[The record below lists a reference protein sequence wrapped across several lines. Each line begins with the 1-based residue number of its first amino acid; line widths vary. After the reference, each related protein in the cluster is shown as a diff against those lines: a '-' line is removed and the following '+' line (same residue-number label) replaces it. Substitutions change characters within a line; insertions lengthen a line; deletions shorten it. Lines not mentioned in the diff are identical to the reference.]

1 VSFDLLAAAR
11 DLIAA
16 DSVSA
21 HGNLRALDVLERV
34 ARGFGLETYRQEAE
48 ALGAKQANL
57 IVHPAGAPPRDG
69 GLLLVT
75 HTDTVGPGP
84 RELWTET
91 DPFALK
97 LADDGDTLFGL
108 GVADVKLDA
117 LAKLEALSKAPRS
130 AHGKIAFCGTFVE
143 EVGCRGA
150 KHFLANRPFSPRWA
164 SCGEPSELRIIDGH
178 KGYLVAKVT
187 VRDAAAFAPRSPL
200 LRLVFAGKAAHSS
213 TPHLGES
220 AIAKAL
226 AFCDAAGLLP
236 VAARGGDATNKVAAR
251 CAVDVPD
258 RPGLAERAR
267 AAGAAAETA
276 LPDGRS
282 AARAIAAFRRVAAEL
297 ARIVAGAEP
306 LEDARFDPR
315 TTVFNQGVIEA
326 TDGGATGF
334 CDARL
339 LPGHDPEAMF
349 ATLEAFAERV
359 AREENV
365 TIEIS
370 RERSNPAMALP
381 ATSLLRDAAR
391 AASRACGLNP
401 EPQTKPTNTEGGV
414 FVSRGVEAIVFGPG
428 RSTGNAHCANERQSL
443 AQLRAA
449 SGWYERL
456 IANLVA

>member
-1 VSFDLLAAAR
+1 MSFDLLAAAR

-21 HGNLRALDVLERV
+21 HGNLRALAVLERV
-34 ARGFGLETYRQEAE
+34 AHGFGLETYRQEAE
-48 ALGAKQANL
+48 ALGTKQANL
-57 IVHPAGAPPRDG
+57 VVHPAGAPPRDG

-91 DPFALK
+91 DPFTLK
-97 LADDGDTLFGL
+97 LADNGDTLFGL

-117 LAKLEALSKAPRS
+117 LAKLEALSKAPKS
-130 AHGKIAFCGTFVE
+130 AFGKVAFCGTFVE
-143 EVGCRGA
+143 EVGCQGA
-150 KHFLANRPFSPRWA
+150 KYFLANRPFSPRWA

-187 VRDAAAFAPRSPL
+187 VRDGAAATVAGPL
-200 LRLVFAGKAAHSS
+200 LRLTFSGKAAHSS
-213 TPHLGES
+213 TPHLGEN
-220 AIAKAL
+220 AIGKAL
-226 AFCDAAGLLP
+226 AFGDAAGLLP
-236 VAARGGDATNKVAAR
+236 AAVLGGDAANKVPAR
-251 CAVDVPD
+251 CVIELPN
-258 RPGLAERAR
+258 RPGLADRAR
-267 AAGAAAETA
+267 AAGAAVEPATPE
-276 LPDGRS
+276 GRDAS
-282 AARAIAAFRRVAAEL
+282 RAIAAFRRVAAEL
-297 ARIVAGAEP
+297 ARIVATVEP
-306 LEDARFDPR
+306 LVDARFDPA
-315 TTVFNQGVIEA
+315 TPVFNQGVLKA
-326 TDGGATGF
+326 RDGAAEGF

-349 ATLEAFAERV
+349 AALEAFAARV
-359 AREENV
+359 AEETGV
-365 TIEIS
+365 TIDIS

-381 ATSLLRDAAR
+381 PESLLRDAAM

-428 RSTGNAHCANERQSL
+428 RSTANAHCANERQSL
-443 AQLRAA
+443 SQLRAA

-456 IANLVA
+456 IANLVG

>member
-1 VSFDLLAAAR
+1 MSFDLLAAAR

-21 HGNLRALDVLERV
+21 HGNLRALAVLERV
-34 ARGFGLETYRQEAE
+34 AHGFGLETYRQEAE
-48 ALGAKQANL
+48 ALGTKQANL
-57 IVHPAGAPPRDG
+57 VVHPAGAPPRDG

-75 HTDTVGPGP
+75 HTDTVGAGP

-91 DPFALK
+91 DPFTLK
-97 LADDGDTLFGL
+97 LSDDGDTLFGL

-117 LAKLEALSKAPRS
+117 LAKLEALSRAPRS
-130 AHGKIAFCGTFVE
+130 AHGKVAFCGTFVE
-143 EVGCRGA
+143 EVGCQGA

-178 KGYLVAKVT
+178 KGYMVAKVS
-187 VRDAAAFAPRSPL
+187 VRDGNAFPPPAPL

-226 AFCDAAGLLP
+226 AFCDAAGILP
-236 VAARGGDATNKVAAR
+236 SAAQGGDATNKVAAR
-251 CAVDVPD
+251 CVIDVPD

-267 AAGAAAETA
+267 AAGAVVETVA
-276 LPDGRS
+276 PDGRS
-282 AARAIAAFRRVAAEL
+282 AARAIVAFRRVAAEM
-297 ARIVAGAEP
+297 ARIVATVEP
-306 LEDARFDPR
+306 REDDRFDPR
-315 TTVFNQGVIEA
+315 TTVFNQGVLQAE
-326 TDGGATGF
+326 GGAATGF

-349 ATLEAFAERV
+349 ATLEDFAARV
-359 AREENV
+359 AAEEKV
-365 TIEIS
+365 SIEIS

-381 ATSLLRDAAR
+381 ARSLLRDAAME
-391 AASRACGLNP
+391 ASRSCGLNP

-443 AQLRAA
+443 SQLRAA

-456 IANLVA
+456 IANLVG